1 MSKETRFGFGGSGC
15 RGLTLGTLARAAAGL
30 IVAAGLTAGPGAGV
44 AAAQPAGA
52 DGAFTADQAASGW
65 SAYGVQCSECHGI
78 GLEGMIA
85 PPLSGV
91 EFLNTWAGQTTDEL
105 FEYLR
110 DTMPPGAEGA
120 LSDQSYIDLVAYMLE
135 ANGALPGDRTLAA
148 GEAVT
153 IGDAADISEAQP
165 RRPGRRAAAAADV
178 AVRQPDGAA
187 RADPGDRRPARRSPA
202 GRLAELAAHP

>member
-1 MSKETRFGFGGSGC
+1 MSKEARVGLGGVCGTAT
-15 RGLTLGTLARAAAGL
+15 GLVAAARAAAGL
-30 IVAAGLTAGPGAGV
+30 IVAAGLAIGAGAGV
-44 AAAQPAGA
+44 AVAQAPGA

-135 ANGALPGDRTLAA
+135 ANGALPGDRTLAV

-153 IGDAADISEAQP
+153 IGDAADISEA
-165 RRPGRRAAAAADV
+165 RRAA
-178 AVRQPDGAA
+178 P
-187 RADPGDRRPARRSPA
+187 PRPASGPGGGRRGSST
-202 GRLAELAAHP
+202 RRCRTS

>member
-1 MSKETRFGFGGSGC
+1 MSKRARVEVGGSRW
-15 RGLTLGTLARAAAGL
+15 RGWNVAGAAVVGLIAAG
-30 IVAAGLTAGPGAGV
+30 GLTAGPGAGV
-44 AAAQPAGA
+44 AAAQAPGA

-120 LSDQSYIDLVAYMLE
+120 LSDQSYIDLVAYMIE
-135 ANGALPGDRTLAA
+135 ANGALPGDRTLAV

-153 IGDAADISEAQP
+153 IGDAADISEA
-165 RRPGRRAAAAADV
+165 RA
-178 AVRQPDGAA
+178 P
-187 RADPGDRRPARRSPA
+187 PRPASGPGGGCRGSSTRRCRTS
-202 GRLAELAAHP
+202 

>member
-1 MSKETRFGFGGSGC
+1 MSKRARVEGGGSGW
-15 RGLTLGTLARAAAGL
+15 GTDLAAVVVRAAAGL
-30 IVAAGLTAGPGAGV
+30 LVAAGLTAGPGAV
-44 AAAQPAGA
+44 LAAAQPGGA

-135 ANGALPGDRTLAA
+135 ANGALPGDRTLAV
-148 GEAVT
+148 GE
-153 IGDAADISEAQP
+153 G
-165 RRPGRRAAAAADV
+165 
-178 AVRQPDGAA
+178 
-187 RADPGDRRPARRSPA
+187 
-202 GRLAELAAHP
+202 